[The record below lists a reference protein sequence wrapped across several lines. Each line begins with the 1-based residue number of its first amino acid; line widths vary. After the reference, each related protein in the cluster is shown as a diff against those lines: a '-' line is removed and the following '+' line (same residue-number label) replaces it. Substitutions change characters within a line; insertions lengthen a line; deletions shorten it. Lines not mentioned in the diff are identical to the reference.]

1 MNDLVKK
8 ATAFVLFES
17 PIDFQLISLHFIRTQ
32 DRCKAQLSHW
42 PFAATRKKLMVEFW
56 FRRIFLH
63 FLILIVLAITAL
75 LLLQRVSINSILPL
89 SFSAM
94 STFFIL
100 SIIHYGPIF
109 YGDYL
114 PKLATIIAEQEKLT
128 TEEDDIKKCRRT
140 QYSIPTLTV
149 IFYVWSK
156 LAQIPMVPVNDQ
168 SAVLL
173 NQLYGSDK
181 DKLKQ
186 NLGRLYK
193 FSALSPKEKAEI
205 QKGIN
210 SARTFFQELKHPP
223 AAVLLDQLEI
233 KLQNS

>member
-1 MNDLVKK
+1 MKDLVKK
-8 ATAFVLFES
+8 VTAFVLFES
-17 PIDFQLISLHFIRTQ
+17 PTDFQLIGQSFTRTQ
-32 DRCKAQLSHW
+32 SRCKAQFAHW
-42 PFAATRKKLMVEFW
+42 PFGATRKKLMVEFW
-56 FRRIFLH
+56 FGQIFLH
-63 FLILIVLAITAL
+63 FLILIILAVTAL
-75 LLLQRVSINSILPL
+75 LLLQRVSANSIAPL
-89 SFSAM
+89 SISAI

-100 SIIHYGPIF
+100 STIHYGPIF

-140 QYSIPTLTV
+140 QYSIPTLTI

-156 LAQIPMVPVNDQ
+156 LAQIPMVPVNDH

-186 NLGRLYK
+186 NLARLYK
-193 FSALSPKEKAEI
+193 FSALSPKEKAEM

-210 SARTFFQELKHPP
+210 TARSFFQELNHHP
-223 AAVLLDQLEI
+223 ATLFLDQLEI
-233 KLQNS
+233 KLQKS

>member
-1 MNDLVKK
+1 MKDLVKK

-32 DRCKAQLSHW
+32 SRCKAQFSHW
-42 PFAATRKKLMVEFW
+42 SFAATRKKLMVEFW
-56 FRRIFLH
+56 FRGIFLH
-63 FLILIVLAITAL
+63 FLILIILAVAAL
-75 LLLQRVSINSILPL
+75 LLLQRVSINWIAPL
-89 SFSAM
+89 FVSAI
-94 STFFIL
+94 STFFML

-128 TEEDDIKKCRRT
+128 TQEDEIKKCKRT
-140 QYSIPTLTV
+140 QYSIPALTI

-156 LAQIPMVPVNDQ
+156 LAQIPMVSVNDH
-168 SAVLL
+168 SALLL

-186 NLGRLYK
+186 NLSRLYK
-193 FSALSPKEKAEI
+193 FSSLSPKEKAEM

-210 SARTFFQELKHPP
+210 TARSFFQELQHPP
-223 AAVLLDQLEI
+223 AELLLDE
-233 KLQNS
+233 